1 MPGNIPSDKC
11 FCGARWCIGWRACV
25 GVCGVPAAL
34 RFCGGGNDRAVQRQQ
49 RRAEE
54 ARGKKFLKDKLQ
66 GVFFHLSARSA
77 GGRRAGH
84 MPLAILMMS
93 PIMPMMMMIRMM
105 SRQIL
110 SPARTFSIVS
120 LS

>member
-1 MPGNIPSDKC
+1 MLACAVFLLLCGSAVAATIVLCSGN
-11 FCGARWCIGWRACV
+11 
-25 GVCGVPAAL
+25 
-34 RFCGGGNDRAVQRQQ
+34 NDEQ
-49 RRAEE
+49 RR
-54 ARGKKFLKDKLQ
+54 RGAKKILKDKLQ

-93 PIMPMMMMIRMM
+93 PIMPMMIMIRMM